1 MKRGGRVLLLLDP
14 PHPGITIDTHQKNL
28 LKRGSDDEC
37 DRDEWGGGGH
47 ECDGDDD
54 EWDDGGHEYDVVTMM
69 SGDHGCGDDECGDW
83 R

>member
-28 LKRGSDDEC
+28 LKRGGDDEC
-37 DRDEWGGGGH
+37 DRDEWG
-47 ECDGDDD
+47 D
-54 EWDDGGHEYDVVTMM
+54 EVVSVVVTMM
-69 SGDHGCGDDECGDW
+69 SGDHECGDDECGDC